1 VAFLTVKPEV
11 SITAEV
17 KIGDKLNYRCSSSEL
32 ESPVTD
38 VSWLYKP
45 ENSTE

>member
-1 VAFLTVKPEV
+1 MTGKPEV
-11 SITAEV
+11 SITAELENE
-17 KIGDKLNYRCSSSEL
+17 DKLNYRCSSSQL

-38 VSWLYKP
+38 VSWFYKP